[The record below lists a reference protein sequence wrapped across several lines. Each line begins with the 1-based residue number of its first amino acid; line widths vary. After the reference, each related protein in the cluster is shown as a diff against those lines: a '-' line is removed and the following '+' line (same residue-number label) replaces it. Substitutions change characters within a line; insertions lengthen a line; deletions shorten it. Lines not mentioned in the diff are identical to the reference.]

1 MTQDNFSL
9 VEGNGIPLGNFF
21 ATSCC
26 HWTNWL
32 FPGAVRREGE
42 QASNGRVKRNLL
54 QSFIAVVVG
63 NAVYFLLLM
72 PALPPAGRHGIDRI
86 DLGLLIDFWVC
97 VVVYG
102 LISLVTHRR
111 KARATR
117 R

>member
-9 VEGNGIPLGNFF
+9 VEGNGIPLGNFLPP
-21 ATSCC
+21 T
-26 HWTNWL
+26 L
-32 FPGAVRREGE
+32 GKLVGFPGAVRREGE